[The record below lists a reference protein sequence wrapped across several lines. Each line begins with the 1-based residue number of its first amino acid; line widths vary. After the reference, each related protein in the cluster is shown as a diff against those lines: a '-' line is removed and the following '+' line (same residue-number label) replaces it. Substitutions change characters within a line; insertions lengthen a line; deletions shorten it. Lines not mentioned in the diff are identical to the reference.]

1 MNCSPQKSPLN
12 PRLMT
17 SSPRG
22 ETNGRGSKT
31 RQMLF
36 KMEKYLLKKRIKI
49 VEIVTDL
56 DKQMARCEVTF
67 GLLGF

>member
-1 MNCSPQKSPLN
+1 MSFPSLKDQQPPL
-12 PRLMT
+12 
-17 SSPRG
+17 SSQRG
-22 ETNGRGSKT
+22 ETNGRLSKT

-49 VEIVTDL
+49 DDIVTDV
-56 DKQMARCEVTF
+56 DRRMIGCEVTF

>member
-1 MNCSPQKSPLN
+1 M
-12 PRLMT
+12 

-22 ETNGRGSKT
+22 ETNGRLSKT

-49 VEIVTDL
+49 DDIVTDV
-56 DKQMARCEVTF
+56 DRRMIGCEVTF